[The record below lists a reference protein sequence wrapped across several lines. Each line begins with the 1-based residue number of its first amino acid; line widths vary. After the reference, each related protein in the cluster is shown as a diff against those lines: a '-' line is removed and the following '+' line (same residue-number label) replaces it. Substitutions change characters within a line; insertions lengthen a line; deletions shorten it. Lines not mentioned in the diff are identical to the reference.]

1 MLHLSSRLNDV
12 LLAAEEGAVEE
23 DEDIFLVPNATF
35 LVELVLFGVVLFVVW
50 KFIVPPVAKAMAERQ
65 EKIAQQHADSEGAA
79 QALLAASAAYED
91 ALAEARAE
99 ATRLREEARAQHK
112 AVVDEAA
119 AAAQAQ
125 ADEIIARARQ
135 ELAAEREQALS
146 SLQDDISTLAKQL
159 ASRVVGEPV

>member
-1 MLHLSSRLNDV
+1 MLSLSGRLTDV

-35 LVELVLFGVVLFVVW
+35 VVELLLFGLVLFIVW

-65 EKIAQQHADSEGAA
+65 EFIARQNADSEAAA
-79 QALLAASAAYED
+79 QALAAAATAYENAMSD
-91 ALAEARAE
+91 ARAE
-99 ATRLREEARAQHK
+99 ATRLREEARAHHK

-125 ADEIIARARQ
+125 ADEIIASARQ
-135 ELAAEREQALS
+135 QLSEERDRAIG
-146 SLQDDISTLAKQL
+146 SLQEDVSALAKEL
-159 ASRVVGEPV
+159 ASRVVGERV